1 MCERGGH
8 GRRPRSSVSVGCTG
22 SRVCCCRH
30 LPRLV
35 WASGSEGGFD
45 DPRVAGGNAERV
57 PMGPTSRGLLEF
69 GHLPALSHS
78 PCRGGRRASRLGC
91 GSGLLCSGYSSGGL
105 GGGLVWRRGPWQ
117 PPPQRG
123 AGSVGPHSAG
133 SVGRPGLATQ
143 PRRGPRCVGPGQEAS
158 FCSALCPLLS
168 RDWHRRL
175 WVLPGAPLSLVV
187 LVLLNSGAWSHGL
200 GAKGSSV

>member
-8 GRRPRSSVSVGCTG
+8 GRRPRSGVSVGCTG

-35 WASGSEGGFD
+35 WASGSAGGFD

-78 PCRGGRRASRLGC
+78 PCWGVDLDCSAPATPAVAWVVALCGGGVRGSRPRSAGPAVWVPALRAA
-91 GSGLLCSGYSSGGL
+91 SGGPAPPRSL
-105 GGGLVWRRGPWQ
+105 GVAPGVWVQDRK
-117 PPPQRG
+117 
-123 AGSVGPHSAG
+123 
-133 SVGRPGLATQ
+133 
-143 PRRGPRCVGPGQEAS
+143 PR
-158 FCSALCPLLS
+158 SALLSVPCCPETGI
-168 RDWHRRL
+168 
-175 WVLPGAPLSLVV
+175 GAC
-187 LVLLNSGAWSHGL
+187 GFCL
-200 GAKGSSV
+200 GPPSASWCSSF